1 MKIQSMINNTPTGRS
16 KSLSTVR
23 ARLYCAF
30 GFAALLTTLG
40 SVTAM
45 YELNAIGTTTNEV
58 FSHSFPAT
66 AVSLRLADE
75 ANILMSSAPRLMAVN
90 NDKARVDIS
99 KGIEVQA
106 AQLEQRIV
114 RLRELGIGV
123 VEIEKIRAALV
134 QRLEALNQA
143 VRERIIISEQ
153 RNHQA
158 TSIRKA
164 HDNLLDGLVPAIDDA
179 NFDLMMNNK
188 KFDPSASSTLESL
201 RRLLEIESESNLL
214 AGLLTEASLVNDVT
228 KLEPLRDLIAAAKRK
243 IEANLKNIS
252 DVAQQNRLS
261 ALYHQLAIISTD
273 SGIIDLRTSELR
285 RQQDAELAYI
295 AAQTEAGKLEQAV
308 EILVAQQSE
317 NARQNSQDASEQ
329 ITTGKVVSIVL
340 ASAALLGAALIAWL
354 YVGRNIAYRL
364 GVLSQAMRRLSQ
376 GDLSVVIRDDRD
388 DEIADM
394 ARALQVFRQA
404 SADAVAAREKEVAES
419 RSLEV
424 RRQKV
429 DFATRNFENAVAGV
443 VHTLDSAAKA
453 MNSSAH
459 AMADSALRNEEK
471 AVATVASSEEATTS
485 VETVAAAAEEIAR
498 SIEHIATRV
507 SESAAIARQ
516 AVSEAE
522 ATIGAVEK
530 LSTSVDE
537 IGEISSL
544 IQTIAHQ
551 TNLLALNATIEAA
564 RAGDAGR
571 GFAVVAQEVKGL
583 AAQTGK
589 ATEEITRQI
598 QSIEQTTSRSV
609 QAMQSIGATIIK
621 MNDVANDVASAVR
634 QQDAVTK
641 EIARNANAAAQGNR
655 HVSVNISDV
664 SSTAATIG
672 REANTVLKAAD
683 ELAQQS
689 NLLRLEVERYLTHV
703 RVA

>member
-1 MKIQSMINNTPTGRS
+1 MKIQSTINNTPAGRS
-16 KSLSTVR
+16 KWLSTVR

-40 SVTAM
+40 SVIAM
-45 YELNAIGTTTNEV
+45 YELNAIGTTTNEI

-75 ANILMSSAPRLMAVN
+75 ANILMSSAPRLMAAN

-106 AQLEQRIV
+106 AQLAQRIV
-114 RLRELGIGV
+114 RLRKLGIEV

-158 TSIRKA
+158 TSIRTA

-252 DVAQQNRLS
+252 DAAQQNRLS

-273 SGIIDLRTSELR
+273 SGVIDLRTSELR

-329 ITTGKVVSIVL
+329 IATGKVVSIVL

-354 YVGRNIAYRL
+354 YVGRNIAHRL

-376 GDLSVVIRDDRD
+376 GDLSDVIRDDRD

-404 SADAVAAREKEVAES
+404 SADAVAAREKEVEES

-530 LSTSVDE
+530 LSVSVDE

-609 QAMQSIGATIIK
+609 QAMQSIGATIGK

>member
-1 MKIQSMINNTPTGRS
+1 MKVQSMINNTPTGRS
-16 KSLSTVR
+16 KWLSTVR

-106 AQLEQRIV
+106 ARLEQRIV

-243 IEANLKNIS
+243 IEVNLKNIS

-261 ALYHQLAIISTD
+261 ALYQIISTD
-273 SGIIDLRTSELR
+273 SGVIDLRTSELR

-404 SADAVAAREKEVAES
+404 SADAVAAREKEVEES

>member
-16 KSLSTVR
+16 KWLSTVR

-243 IEANLKNIS
+243 IEVNLKNIS

-261 ALYHQLAIISTD
+261 ALYQIISTD
-273 SGIIDLRTSELR
+273 SGVIDLRTSELR

-404 SADAVAAREKEVAES
+404 SADAVAAREKEVEES
-419 RSLEV
+419 CSLEV

-634 QQDAVTK
+634 QQDSVTK

-664 SSTAATIG
+664 SSTAAMIG

>member
-16 KSLSTVR
+16 KWLSTVR

-90 NDKARVDIS
+90 NDKTRVDIS

-158 TSIRKA
+158 TSIRTA

-243 IEANLKNIS
+243 IEVNLKNIS

-261 ALYHQLAIISTD
+261 ALYQIISTD
-273 SGIIDLRTSELR
+273 SGVIDLRTSELR

-404 SADAVAAREKEVAES
+404 SADAVAAREKEVEES

-634 QQDAVTK
+634 QQDSVTK

-664 SSTAATIG
+664 SSTAAMIG

>member
-1 MKIQSMINNTPTGRS
+1 MKVQSMINNTPTGRS
-16 KSLSTVR
+16 KWLSTVR

-90 NDKARVDIS
+90 NDKTRVDIS

-243 IEANLKNIS
+243 IEVNLKNIS

-261 ALYHQLAIISTD
+261 ALYQIISTD
-273 SGIIDLRTSELR
+273 SGVIDLRTSELR

-404 SADAVAAREKEVAES
+404 SADAVAAREKEVEES

-634 QQDAVTK
+634 QQDSVTK

-664 SSTAATIG
+664 SSTAAMIG

>member
-1 MKIQSMINNTPTGRS
+1 M
-16 KSLSTVR
+16 
-23 ARLYCAF
+23 
-30 GFAALLTTLG
+30 
-40 SVTAM
+40 
-45 YELNAIGTTTNEV
+45 
-58 FSHSFPAT
+58 
-66 AVSLRLADE
+66 
-75 ANILMSSAPRLMAVN
+75 
-90 NDKARVDIS
+90 
-99 KGIEVQA
+99 
-106 AQLEQRIV
+106 
-114 RLRELGIGV
+114 
-123 VEIEKIRAALV
+123 
-134 QRLEALNQA
+134 
-143 VRERIIISEQ
+143 
-153 RNHQA
+153 
-158 TSIRKA
+158 
-164 HDNLLDGLVPAIDDA
+164 
-179 NFDLMMNNK
+179 
-188 KFDPSASSTLESL
+188 
-201 RRLLEIESESNLL
+201 
-214 AGLLTEASLVNDVT
+214 
-228 KLEPLRDLIAAAKRK
+228 
-243 IEANLKNIS
+243 
-252 DVAQQNRLS
+252 
-261 ALYHQLAIISTD
+261 
-273 SGIIDLRTSELR
+273 
-285 RQQDAELAYI
+285 AYI
-295 AAQTEAGKLEQAV
+295 AAQAEAGELEQAV
-308 EILVAQQSE
+308 EVLVAQQSE

-404 SADAVAAREKEVAES
+404 SADAVAAREKEVEES

-471 AVATVASSEEATTS
+471 AVATVAASEEATTS

-507 SESAAIARQ
+507 SESAAIAGQ

-634 QQDAVTK
+634 QQDSVTK

-664 SSTAATIG
+664 SGTAATIG

-689 NLLRLEVERYLTHV
+689 NLLRLEVERYLSHV